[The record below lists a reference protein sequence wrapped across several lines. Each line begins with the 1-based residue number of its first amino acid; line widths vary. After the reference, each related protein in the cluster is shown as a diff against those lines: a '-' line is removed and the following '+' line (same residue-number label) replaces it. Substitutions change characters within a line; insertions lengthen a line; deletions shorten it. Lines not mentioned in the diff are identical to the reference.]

1 MASSFFQSVRHA
13 ARGGTLDRFGNSLE
27 DQVEALKD
35 ELESLSRQLA
45 KRGEKE
51 GKRLRRQAESG
62 MDDLSAASEAVIEEL
77 RDLYGRSC
85 GRMGHTLRRH
95 PVATIGTVAAIGLL
109 IALAT
114 RRPS

>member
-1 MASSFFQSVRHA
+1 MAPSFFQSVRHA
-13 ARGGTLDRFGNSLE
+13 ASDGRNSLE

-45 KRGEKE
+45 RRGEKE
-51 GKRLRRQAESG
+51 GKRLRKHAESG
-62 MDDLSAASEAVIEEL
+62 MDDLSAASEAVMDEL

-85 GRMGHTLRRH
+85 GHVRHTVSRH
-95 PVATIGTVAAIGLL
+95 PVATVGVVAAIGLL
-109 IALAT
+109 IALAA